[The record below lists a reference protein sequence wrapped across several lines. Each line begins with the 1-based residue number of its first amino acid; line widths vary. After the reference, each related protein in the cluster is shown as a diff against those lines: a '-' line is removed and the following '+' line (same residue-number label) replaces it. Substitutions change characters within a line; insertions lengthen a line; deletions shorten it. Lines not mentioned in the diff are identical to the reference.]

1 MCELTKK
8 VDDETAQFLYMHGLK
23 EAVRL
28 QVNVARPQGVEDMII
43 IARPNSPWRQGGIGG
58 NRGGHGGGR
67 GQWVTQP
74 V

>member
-28 QVNVARPQGVEDMII
+28 QVNVARPQGLEDMII
-43 IARPNSPWRQGGIGG
+43 IAERVDQAIMSKCRGPNGQQGGQPRGG
-58 NRGGHGGGR
+58 N
-67 GQWVTQP
+67 
-74 V
+74 